1 MLRIIL
7 VLLCGLLS
15 LADAQATAAASI
27 PTADHHPRYK
37 AYKYRGQSRKR
48 NARMGF
54 FARRRALR
62 RARRAHAQPKHRGV
76 IKVGDLEGTMPK

>member
-1 MLRIIL
+1 MIRIIL
-7 VLLCGLLS
+7 VLLCCLLG
-15 LADAQATAAASI
+15 LADAQAAPEASA

-37 AYKYRGQSRKR
+37 AYKYRGQARKR

-54 FARRRALR
+54 FARW
-62 RARRAHAQPKHRGV
+62 RARRRYKRAHPKHRGV

>member
-1 MLRIIL
+1 MIRIIL

-15 LADAQATAAASI
+15 LADAQAAAAASV

-54 FARRRALR
+54 FARRRAR
-62 RARRAHAQPKHRGV
+62 RQARRAQQPKHRGV

>member
-1 MLRIIL
+1 ML
-7 VLLCGLLS
+7 G
-15 LADAQATAAASI
+15 LADAPPAAAASTS
-27 PTADHHPRYK
+27 TADHHPRYK

-62 RARRAHAQPKHRGV
+62 RAKRAHAQPKRRGV

>member
-7 VLLCGLLS
+7 VLLCGLLG
-15 LADAQATAAASI
+15 LADAQAAATASV

-48 NARMGF
+48 NARIGF

-62 RARRAHAQPKHRGV
+62 RARRAQPKHRGV

>member
-7 VLLCGLLS
+7 VLLCCLLGLV
-15 LADAQATAAASI
+15 DAPEATAAASA

-37 AYKYRGQSRKR
+37 AYKYRGQARKR

-54 FARRRALR
+54 FARRRAR
-62 RARRAHAQPKHRGV
+62 RQAKRAQQPKHRGV

>member
-1 MLRIIL
+1 MIRIIL
-7 VLLCGLLS
+7 VLLCGLLG
-15 LADAQATAAASI
+15 LADAQAAATISI

-37 AYKYRGQSRKR
+37 AYKYRGQARKR
-48 NARMGF
+48 NARMSF

-62 RARRAHAQPKHRGV
+62 RAKHARPKHKGV